1 MRKKKETVAVVQPGP
16 TNLIRSIGEITKD
29 AYIQYGG
36 YVDCNRA
43 LPDLSGLKI
52 STKRLIFASMQ
63 HTKGQDVP
71 THVLVPE
78 ISRWHPHGTVGV
90 ELTASHLVRSGI
102 FTGHG
107 FFGYTSIDG
116 VVSPPA
122 ATRYTKMR
130 LSDTY
135 WNLLGDVVKPEFVEF
150 KESPQGELEPSYLPC
165 PLPFALY
172 MPIQTMGLGVGT
184 RTNIPSFSPVSLMM
198 AYKNNDPGLLE
209 SSVDLILDKN
219 KSELSKLW
227 ETGKGKVVYAYKIS
241 KTKSPDGN
249 TEGILFESKSP
260 CATEIFIPRISRY
273 NKLIEDGKVY
283 TEDITDE
290 TGPKL
295 FVGRVP
301 GARGVSVDDIL
312 AIARKICY
320 SSIEYN
326 LWITDGRSA
335 FRIPM
340 KDWID
345 YTYKNYI
352 DLIGRVNKRK
362 IEKVVFDISVNTALP
377 YIADYILN
385 KNPKASD
392 EEIMKVLSLS
402 KDIVDSV
409 MSKPI
414 SYLRNNK
421 DTSARIK
428 SLKDRLKE
436 LKKFNPINYTD
447 NIILSL

>member
-1 MRKKKETVAVVQPGP
+1 MRKKKEETVVVQSGP

-43 LPDLSGLKI
+43 LPDLSGLKV
-52 STKRLIFASMQ
+52 STRRLIYASMQ
-63 HTKGQDVP
+63 HSKGQDIP

-135 WNLLGDVVKPEFVEF
+135 WELLGDVVKPEFVEF
-150 KESPQGELEPSYLPC
+150 RESPQGEPEPTYLPC

-172 MPIQTMGLGVGT
+172 MPIQTMGLGVGA
-184 RTNIPSFSPVSLMM
+184 RTNIPSFSPVSLLA
-198 AYKNNDPGLLE
+198 AYKNNDPSYLE

-219 KSELSKLW
+219 KSELVKLW
-227 ETGKGKVVYAYKIS
+227 ETGKGKVIYSYKIR

-249 TEGILFESKSP
+249 TEGILFESNSP
-260 CATEIFIPRISRY
+260 CATEIFIPKITRF

-283 TEDITDE
+283 IEDITDKK
-290 TGPKL
+290 GPKL
-295 FVGRVP
+295 FVGRIP

-326 LWITDGRSA
+326 LWITDGKSA

-340 KDWID
+340 RDWID

-352 DLIGRVNKRK
+352 DLITKVNMNR
-362 IEKVVFDISVNTALP
+362 IQRTNFDISVNLALP

-385 KNPKASD
+385 KNPKATD
-392 EEIMKVLSLS
+392 EEIMKNLGLS
-402 KDIVDSV
+402 KDVVVSV

-414 SYLRNNK
+414 SYLRKNK
-421 DTSARIK
+421 DTSDRVKA
-428 SLKDRLKE
+428 LKEKLRE
-436 LKKFNPINYTD
+436 LKKFNPVVYTD
-447 NIILSL
+447 NIIPNL